1 MKISWFHYL
10 ITLCLVQLS
19 FISSHGKKKPN
30 FIVIVSESHPVSA
43 FGVYKGYLSKVD
55 PTPNLDHLAL
65 KSFVF
70 TNAYCTNATS
80 GPSSA
85 VFLSGMHWQVNSFSQ
100 NGDNFKDEHDSLPK
114 SLQEIGYETILLGRW
129 NFSPRPKYF
138 DHWNILTDPTE
149 KFNPEFRSLGNQKRI
164 EGYSTDIITD
174 LAIQWLMERKLDK
187 PFFLLIQYN
196 ATTKPWLPAIRHLSL
211 YDDLLL
217 PEPINLDDK
226 HISKAS
232 PSRYQSMDIMND
244 LNFSDDLFF
253 QPEQIDANKSNK
265 DLFSDSQKNLELMTA
280 EQLSAWTLSWRPK
293 NEAFLRETQSEDNI
307 SQWKFQRYVKN
318 YLRCVRGIDD
328 NIKRIENT
336 LSETNSSDAFLVYTS
351 NHGRMLGEHGWYGS
365 RWMYEETMQTPLI
378 LSTDLSKNSGKVVNA
393 LVQNLDLAPTI
404 LDYAESANFKNMQGH
419 SLRSLMENLDSNST
433 WRNSVYYHYNEF
445 PGDQMVAKHYG
456 VRTKDF
462 KLIHFYQFDEWEFY
476 NLSKDPFEMENL
488 YSDDDFK
495 DQIRTLKDLLLE
507 NRNKYLDKTDT
518 SIMPEEWRKIY
529 RGPEARKE

>member
-1 MKISWFHYL
+1 
-10 ITLCLVQLS
+10 
-19 FISSHGKKKPN
+19 
-30 FIVIVSESHPVSA
+30 
-43 FGVYKGYLSKVD
+43 
-55 PTPNLDHLAL
+55 
-65 KSFVF
+65 
-70 TNAYCTNATS
+70 
-80 GPSSA
+80 
-85 VFLSGMHWQVNSFSQ
+85 
-100 NGDNFKDEHDSLPK
+100 
-114 SLQEIGYETILLGRW
+114 
-129 NFSPRPKYF
+129 
-138 DHWNILTDPTE
+138 
-149 KFNPEFRSLGNQKRI
+149 
-164 EGYSTDIITD
+164 
-174 LAIQWLMERKLDK
+174 
-187 PFFLLIQYN
+187 
-196 ATTKPWLPAIRHLSL
+196 
-211 YDDLLL
+211 
-217 PEPINLDDK
+217 
-226 HISKAS
+226 
-232 PSRYQSMDIMND
+232 
-244 LNFSDDLFF
+244 
-253 QPEQIDANKSNK
+253 
-265 DLFSDSQKNLELMTA
+265 MTA

-328 NIKRIENT
+328 NIKRIENI

-456 VRTKDF
+456 VRTQDF

-495 DQIRTLKDLLLE
+495 ACDDGST
-507 NRNKYLDKTDT
+507 
-518 SIMPEEWRKIY
+518 
-529 RGPEARKE
+529 

>member
-1 MKISWFHYL
+1 
-10 ITLCLVQLS
+10 
-19 FISSHGKKKPN
+19 
-30 FIVIVSESHPVSA
+30 
-43 FGVYKGYLSKVD
+43 
-55 PTPNLDHLAL
+55 
-65 KSFVF
+65 
-70 TNAYCTNATS
+70 
-80 GPSSA
+80 
-85 VFLSGMHWQVNSFSQ
+85 MHSYVNGFSP
-100 NGDNFKDEHDSLPK
+100 NGDNFKDDHDSLPK

-138 DHWNILTDPTE
+138 DHWNVLTNPTE
-149 KFNPEFRSLGNQKRI
+149 KFNPEFRSLDNQKRI

-253 QPEQIDANKSNK
+253 QPEQIDENKSNK

-307 SQWKFQRYVKN
+307 SRWKFQRYVKN

-419 SLRSLMENLDSNST
+419 SLRSLMGNLDSNLS
-433 WRNSVYYHYNEF
+433 
-445 PGDQMVAKHYG
+445 
-456 VRTKDF
+456 
-462 KLIHFYQFDEWEFY
+462 LIH
-476 NLSKDPFEMENL
+476 
-488 YSDDDFK
+488 
-495 DQIRTLKDLLLE
+495 I
-507 NRNKYLDKTDT
+507 
-518 SIMPEEWRKIY
+518 
-529 RGPEARKE
+529 

>member
-1 MKISWFHYL
+1 MKITWFHYL
-10 ITLCLVQLS
+10 ITLLSVLLS
-19 FISSHGKKKPN
+19 FISTHGKRKPN

-43 FGVYKGYLSKVD
+43 LGVYKEYLSRVD
-55 PTPNLDHLAL
+55 PTPNIDHIA
-65 KSFVF
+65 KKGFIFSNTF
-70 TNAYCTNATS
+70 CTNAT
-80 GPSSA
+80 PVASST
-85 VFLSGMHWQVNSFSQ
+85 VLLTGIHSHVNALSQ
-100 NGDNFKDEHDSLPK
+100 NGIVPEGSHDSLPK

-129 NFSPRPKYF
+129 NLSRSPKYF

-149 KFNPEFRSLGNQKRI
+149 KYNPEFKSLHNQKRI

-174 LAIQWLMERKLDK
+174 LAIEWLMERKLDK
-187 PFFLLIQYN
+187 PFFLLIQFN

-211 YDDLLL
+211 YDDILL

-226 HISKAS
+226 HVSKAS

-244 LNFSDDLFF
+244 LNFSNDLFF
-253 QPEQIDANKSNK
+253 QPEQFDENKSKK
-265 DLFSDSQKNLELMTA
+265 DLFTDGQKNLELMTA

-307 SQWKFQRYVKN
+307 LQWKFQRYVKN
-318 YLRCVRGIDD
+318 YLRCIRGIDD
-328 NIKRIENT
+328 NIKRIENI

-365 RWMYEETMQTPLI
+365 KWMYEESMQIPLI
-378 LSTDLSKNSGKVVNA
+378 LSTDLSQKNGKMVNA

-404 LDYAESANFKNMQGH
+404 LDYAKSANFKNMQGR
-419 SLRSLMENLDSNST
+419 SLRPLIENLDSNST
-433 WRNSVYYHYNEF
+433 WRNSVYYHFKEF

-476 NLSKDPFEMENL
+476 NLSKDPLEMENL
-488 YSDDDFK
+488 YNDDDFK
-495 DQIRTLKDLLLE
+495 VQIRKLKDLLLE
-507 NRNKYLDKTDT
+507 NRKKYQDRTDT